1 MKKNKGRVKQKNEEY
16 QVKETSQLFDFLMEN
31 LKGRSRNNIKSLLT
45 RKQILVNDIVVSQY
59 NFELVKGD
67 VIKVTPFRNTVTNK
81 IKLPIIYEDDMLIV
95 INKPTGLLS
104 IASDKEKE
112 ATAYRYVNEYLRQ
125 ENPNARAFV
134 LHRLD
139 KETSGIL
146 MFSKTPNLVNALHKN
161 WNHFVTKRAY
171 FVVIKGKIPQNSGV
185 IKSYLHQSKTQQ
197 VYSGAK
203 TKDAKYS
210 ETHYEFLRGNNEFS
224 LYDVKLQTGRKNQIR
239 VHFRDLGYPII
250 GDDKYNGET
259 TKIKRLGL
267 HAYEIVFKNP
277 ITKKIMSFK
286 TPIPKE
292 FNLLLK

>member
-1 MKKNKGRVKQKNEEY
+1 MKQNRGRLKQKNEEY
-16 QVKETSQLFDFLMEN
+16 QVKETSELFDYLIEN
-31 LKGRSRNNIKSLLT
+31 LKGRSRNNIKSLLK

-59 NFELVKGD
+59 NFKLVKGD
-67 VIKVTPFRNTVTNK
+67 VIKVTPFRNTITHK
-81 IKLPIIYEDDMLIV
+81 LKLPIIYEDDMLIV
-95 INKPTGLLS
+95 INKPAGLLS

-112 ATAYRYVNEYLRQ
+112 STAYRYVNEYLRQ
-125 ENPNARAFV
+125 DNPNARAFV

-161 WNHFVTKRAY
+161 WNHFVTKRGY
-171 FVVIKGKIPQNSGV
+171 FAVIKGKTPQNSGV
-185 IKSYLHQSKTQQ
+185 IKSFLHQSKTQQ

-239 VHFRDLGYPII
+239 VHFRDLGFPII
-250 GDDKYNGET
+250 GDEKYNGEK

-267 HAYEIVFKNP
+267 HAYELVFKNP
-277 ITKKIMSFK
+277 ITKKIMAFK
-286 TPIPKE
+286 TPLPRE
-292 FNLLLK
+292 FSQLLK